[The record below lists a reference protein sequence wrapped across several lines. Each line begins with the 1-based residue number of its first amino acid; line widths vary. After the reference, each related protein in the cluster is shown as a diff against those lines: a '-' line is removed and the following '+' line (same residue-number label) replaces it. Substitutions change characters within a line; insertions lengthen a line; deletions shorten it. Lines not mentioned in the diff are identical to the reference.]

1 MGSADFTPFL
11 FVLIARHSELLPKTL
26 FWRNVMNTQKQR
38 DQCDGSR
45 LTVSVC
51 RPQSFP
57 GGNRTHFHSHE
68 VLWATLCPS
77 CHGLEPPA
85 L

>member
-1 MGSADFTPFL
+1 
-11 FVLIARHSELLPKTL
+11 
-26 FWRNVMNTQKQR
+26 MNTQKQR